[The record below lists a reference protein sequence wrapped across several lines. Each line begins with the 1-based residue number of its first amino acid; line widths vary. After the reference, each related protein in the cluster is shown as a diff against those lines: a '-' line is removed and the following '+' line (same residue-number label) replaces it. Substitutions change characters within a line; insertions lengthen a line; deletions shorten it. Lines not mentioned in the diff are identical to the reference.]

1 MRDPKRI
8 DVYIEKL
15 RAAWKTFPD
24 LRFWQ
29 LLSSVV
35 GVMMARLNNKSD
47 VFYIEDEEFFK
58 AFDEVT
64 KELLG
69 QQEQARGD

>member
-8 DVYIEKL
+8 DAYIEQL

-24 LRFWQ
+24 WRFGQ
-29 LLSSVV
+29 LLSNVV
-35 GVMMARLNNKSD
+35 GAIMTRLRSGD

-58 AFDEVT
+58 AFDEVI
-64 KELLG
+64 KEL
-69 QQEQARGD
+69 GDW